1 MHNPGGFTDGDRAAC
16 IAISLGI
23 QVERITMLG
32 TNTKKVGRWSGT
44 TEKEKKLVKL
54 KWMETILQELGIHY

>member
-16 IAISLGI
+16 IALSLGI
-23 QVERITMLG
+23 PVERITMLG
-32 TNTKKVGRWSGT
+32 TNTEKVGRWSGT

-54 KWMETILQELGIHY
+54 QWMETILKALDIYY